1 MSFLKKNYSSHTII
15 DGLSFKIYLRKLVLM
30 KKIKILVP
38 LLIAIICLIIF
49 NCSKENKMIEKL
61 PDGLYALI
69 KTSKGDIWL
78 KLYEQQT
85 PITVAN
91 FVGLA
96 EGKIKTEKKGN
107 FYDGLKFHRVIEGFM
122 AQGGCPVGKGWG
134 GPGYSFPDEFNK
146 NLKHDSE
153 GILSM
158 ANSGPNSNG
167 SQFFITFAP
176 QPDLDNAHTV
186 FGKIVLDSDSLE
198 ILSQIKQDDVIKT
211 IKIIRKGNEYKG
223 YEITDESFKTML
235 KDKQEK
241 INQEI
246 MKKNKKQVDMIND
259 FLSKAIEDS
268 SGIKYFIEKK
278 SDSIDGSPNDNGQV
292 TVHYKGMLLNG
303 TIFDSSYDRGQPVQF
318 PVNGV
323 IPGFS
328 IALKQMKKGEKRI
341 VFIPSNLAYGEK
353 GADGAIPP
361 NSDLIFELE
370 LLDFK

>member
-1 MSFLKKNYSSHTII
+1 M
-15 DGLSFKIYLRKLVLM
+15 LM
-30 KKIKILVP
+30 KKINILFP
-38 LLIAIICLIIF
+38 LLITITCLILF
-49 NCSKENKMIEKL
+49 NCSKESKMIEKL
-61 PDGLYALI
+61 PNGLYALI
-69 KTSKGDIWL
+69 ETSRGDIWL
-78 KLYEQQT
+78 KLYEKQT
-85 PITVAN
+85 PLTVAN

-96 EGKIKTEKKGN
+96 EGKIKTEKEGN
-107 FYDGLKFHRVIEGFM
+107 FYDGLKFHRVMEGFM
-122 AQGGCPVGKGWG
+122 AQGGCPAGNGSG
-134 GPGYSFPDEFNK
+134 GPGYSFPDEFHK

-176 QPDLDNAHTV
+176 QPHLDNAHTV
-186 FGKIVLDSDSLE
+186 FGKVVLDSDSLE
-198 ILSQIKQDDVIKT
+198 VLSQIKKDDVIKT
-211 IKIIRKGNEYKG
+211 IEIIRKGDEYKD
-223 YEITDESFKTML
+223 YEITDESFKKML

-246 MKKNKKQVDMIND
+246 MKKNKKQVDMIDD

-268 SGIKYFIEKK
+268 SGIKYFIQKK
-278 SDSIDGSPNDNGQV
+278 SDNTDGNPNDSSQV
-292 TVHYKGMLLNG
+292 TVHYRGVLLNG
-303 TIFDSSYDRGQPVQF
+303 TVFDSSYDRGQPAQF

-328 IALKQMKKGEKRI
+328 VALKQMKKGEKRI
-341 VFIPSNLAYGEK
+341 VFIPSNLAYGER
-353 GADGAIPP
+353 GAGGAIPP